1 MPRIAVVAD
10 STAGMSSVYAAE
22 YNVEIV
28 PLSIHIQGQSLRDGV
43 DIDAERFYELL
54 PGSSPLPTTSQPS
67 AGDFIQVYNRLAA
80 QGYDGIVSVHLS
92 SGISGTCASAEL
104 AARDVSIPVEIVDTP
119 CAASASLFAAEAA
132 VRAAARGAPLAD
144 VARLSRRVAMQ
155 QRTVFAVDT
164 LEYLYK
170 GGRIG
175 GAAALV
181 GSILQFKPLLHFVDG
196 KITAL
201 ERVRTSARALRR
213 SIEVMSEW
221 LGAETPVLARVIHA
235 AAPDRGEQLA
245 ALAQEALNVVE
256 MRIGDVPPVLGAHV
270 GPGTAS
276 ICCCPVEVAGL

>member
-1 MPRIAVVAD
+1 MPRIAVVVD
-10 STAGMSSVYAAE
+10 STVGMSPEYAAE
-22 YNVEIV
+22 HNVQVV
-28 PLSIHIQGQSLRDGV
+28 PLSIQMQGQSLRDGV
-43 DIDAERFYELL
+43 DITTERFYELL
-54 PGSSPLPTTSQPS
+54 PNCSPLPTTSQPA
-67 AGDFIQVYNRLAA
+67 AGDFMRVYSSLASD
-80 QGYDGIVSVHLS
+80 GYDGIVSVHLS

-104 AARDVSIPVEIVDTP
+104 AAREVGIPVEIVDTP

-132 VRAAARGAPLAD
+132 VRAAERGAVLAD
-144 VARLSRRVAMQ
+144 VARLSRRVATQ

-164 LEYLYK
+164 LEYLHK

-213 SIEVMSEW
+213 SIEVMVEW
-221 LGAETPVLARVIHA
+221 LGADTPVLARVIHA
-235 AAPDRGEQLA
+235 AALERGEQLA
-245 ALAQEALNVVE
+245 EMACEALNVAE

-276 ICCCPVEVAGL
+276 ICCCPVEVVGL

>member
-1 MPRIAVVAD
+1 MQPR
-10 STAGMSSVYAAE
+10 
-22 YNVEIV
+22 
-28 PLSIHIQGQSLRDGV
+28 P
-43 DIDAERFYELL
+43 
-54 PGSSPLPTTSQPS
+54 
-67 AGDFIQVYNRLAA
+67 
-80 QGYDGIVSVHLS
+80 
-92 SGISGTCASAEL
+92 
-104 AARDVSIPVEIVDTP
+104 
-119 CAASASLFAAEAA
+119 ASLPPKA
-132 VRAAARGAPLAD
+132 VRAAASRRWPT
-144 VARLSRRVAMQ
+144 ARLSRRVAQ
-155 QRTVFAVDT
+155 QRTVFASMSST
-164 LEYLYK
+164 R
-170 GGRIG
+170 GRIG